1 VGRDL
6 AEGRLI
12 VLMPEYQPV
21 ESELSAIYPL
31 GKSPSAKVRTLIDF
45 LAAASGRSRP
55 GMNGAELHT
64 RKNQV
69 GEVIDRH
76 TRAEGRFSDIIPV
89 PPRVKLSMSDRVSRA
104 PCPQAMRRA
113 CLIMSCAGRKYARR
127 TVTVGGGIC
136 GTRSC
141 ARCRAARRRW
151 QSPTRR
157 AASRSKNA
165 CELWPDCL
173 PPDG

>member
-89 PPRVKLSMSDRVSRA
+89 PPRVKLR
-104 PCPQAMRRA
+104 CPIALLQ
-113 CLIMSCAGRKYARR
+113 SYAREAVLQACMFSA
-127 TVTVGGGIC
+127 TI
-136 GTRSC
+136 
-141 ARCRAARRRW
+141 RCRANC
-151 QSPTRR
+151 
-157 AASRSKNA
+157 ASTS
-165 CELWPDCL
+165 
-173 PPDG
+173 